1 MVDASRRKWL
11 LPGAVFVLALAVW
24 VLAQAR
30 GGGVHVEQAATPPSL
45 ATSQAVGAISGG
57 ESATQ
62 AGDPGTDSIAELIE
76 AQAGQLADVLAHL
89 RGACAAAQ
97 AGGASRVAGDAA
109 ARCVEDAEGAMH
121 TADLIRGSI
130 SSPAGAGMPA
140 DVRRRWDQTLAE
152 ATATVR
158 GALAPLWDEIGRVL
172 ASGTTAPAE
181 TRALGHLRDRIGRIL
196 SEVGRE

>member
-1 MVDASRRKWL
+1 MDASRRKLL
-11 LPGAVFVLALAVW
+11 LPGAVLVLALAVW
-24 VLAQAR
+24 ILAQVR
-30 GGGVHVEQAATPPSL
+30 GAGVHVEQAATPPSL
-45 ATSQAVGAISGG
+45 ATSQAVGA
-57 ESATQ
+57 

-89 RGACAAAQ
+89 RGACAAAWT
-97 AGGASRVAGDAA
+97 GGPSRVARDAA
-109 ARCVEDAEGAMH
+109 ARCAEDAEGAMY

-158 GALAPLWDEIGRVL
+158 GALAPLWDEIGRAL
-172 ASGTTAPAE
+172 ASGTAAPAE

>member
-1 MVDASRRKWL
+1 MMDASRRKWL

-89 RGACAAAQ
+89 RGACAAA
-97 AGGASRVAGDAA
+97 
-109 ARCVEDAEGAMH
+109 RCVEDAEGAMH

-172 ASGTTAPAE
+172 ASGTAVPAE

>member
-11 LPGAVFVLALAVW
+11 LPGAVLALALAVW
-24 VLAQAR
+24 VLAHAR

-45 ATSQAVGAISGG
+45 ATSQASPGGA
-57 ESATQ
+57 

-76 AQAGQLADVLAHL
+76 AQAGQLADVLDHL
-89 RGACAAAQ
+89 RGACGAARAS
-97 AGGASRVAGDAA
+97 GARPVARDAA

-121 TADLIRGSI
+121 TVDLIRGSI
-130 SSPAGAGMPA
+130 SSPAGAGMPV

-158 GALAPLWDEIGRVL
+158 GALTPLWDEIGRVL
-172 ASGTTAPAE
+172 ASGTAAPAE
-181 TRALGHLRDRIGRIL
+181 TRALGHLRDRIGRVL
-196 SEVGRE
+196 SEVEQR